1 MLRLSVLDADK
12 ASYFDLQ
19 SLARSI
25 IMAGHSENPL
35 AHVVDHDTLEV
46 PWWNPPSFEWEI
58 AAAATFWG
66 VQLTR
71 FMVMEL
77 IASALL
83 ILILVPVVRHIART
97 PYSRGW
103 FMNMFE
109 AMLLF
114 IRDDVARPAIGG
126 HGADRF
132 LPYLWTAFFFVLFN
146 NLLGMIPGGASATGN
161 VNVTAALALMTLV
174 VVIGAG
180 MREMGLSG
188 LLAGYRPASWTFRG
202 GSSRSLWG
210 LMFVIE
216 IAGLLIRHIVLAVRL
231 FANMFAGHVV
241 LAVILGF
248 ILMAKLWS
256 ATFFLVT
263 PASIIGVVRLLEL
276 FVAFLQAYI
285 FTFLSA
291 LFIGPP
297 FILIR
302 SEIGYVP
309 ASGSVPVGD
318 ASGIST

>member
-1 MLRLSVLDADK
+1 
-12 ASYFDLQ
+12 
-19 SLARSI
+19 
-25 IMAGHSENPL
+25 MAGHSENPL
-35 AHVVDHDTLEV
+35 AHVVDHDTLEI
-46 PWWNPPSFEWEI
+46 PWWNPPTFDLEI
-58 AAAATFWG
+58 HLPPILG

-71 FMVMEL
+71 FMVMQV
-77 IASALL
+77 IASVLM
-83 ILILVPVVRHIART
+83 IIVLVPVVRHIART

-146 NLLGMIPGGASATGN
+146 NLLGMIPGLASATGN

-180 MREMGLSG
+180 MREMGFK
-188 LLAGYRPASWTFRG
+188 GYWLGIVPHMDVPSWLKPA
-202 GSSRSLWG
+202 LWS

-248 ILMAKLWS
+248 ILTAKLWS
-256 ATFFLVT
+256 PTFFLVT
-263 PASIIGVVRLLEL
+263 PASLIGVVLLSLLEL

-291 LFIGPP
+291 LFIGSAIHPH
-297 FILIR
+297 
-302 SEIGYVP
+302 
-309 ASGSVPVGD
+309 
-318 ASGIST
+318 